1 MKTKT
6 KQKINTIAEI
16 VFFALFTILSL
27 GAIYSYNFETDPEIK
42 AIIFTATKILFVPF
56 IVATIIYVQTSEIP
70 EE

>member
-1 MKTKT
+1 MKTEK
-6 KQKINTIAEI
+6 KQKINTVAEI

-27 GAIYSYNFETDPEIK
+27 GAIYSYYFETDPEVK
-42 AIIFTATKILFVPF
+42 ATIFTATKILFVPF